1 MKVRSPRLSVLF
13 LLQFLVTLLIPVF
26 LHFGVQGLK
35 THQHL
40 PASFQPLLWAGI
52 AANALLSHL
61 IRQQTDEYSVAALNK
76 AEAKC
81 FPWAGMW
88 MILCCVPTMLGYGSG
103 GYITVY
109 LLGGAVPV
117 LYLVRAVLFWL
128 YDSHGME

>member
-1 MKVRSPRLSVLF
+1 MKFRSPRLPVLF
-13 LLQFLVTLLIPVF
+13 LAQFVVTLLIPVF

-40 PASFQPLLWAGI
+40 PGSFQPLLWAGI
-52 AANALLSHL
+52 AVNALLNHW
-61 IRQQTDEYSVAALNK
+61 IKQQTDEYSVAALNK

-81 FPWAGMW
+81 LPWATMW
-88 MILCCVPTMLGYGSG
+88 MILCCVPTMLGYGNG

-109 LLGGAVPV
+109 LLAGAVPV
-117 LYLVRAVLFWL
+117 FMLARAVLFWL